1 MDYLN
6 PRYGIWY
13 LIILFVLR
21 MLFDIGKSLIKKNQ
35 EEQTENT
42 EAIKELTL
50 KIARLSTSF
59 DSIEDRLDQTEEL
72 KTKVAKL
79 EERVD
84 GYSLRLEHLES

>member
-1 MDYLN
+1 
-6 PRYGIWY
+6 
-13 LIILFVLR
+13 